1 MSKYVD
7 EPDVDQVMGRRGRD
21 TDEEDSDSGDEMDFR
36 KQRQQLKQQQQQQ
49 QQQQRASNVPLA
61 GLLAAKNDEIGEDEC
76 ISPMHAHTAALCEAC
91 RAGDVEALK
100 RLLAAPGA
108 RAGAA
113 NAEGE
118 SPLHVAAR
126 AGHSACV
133 RQLAAASVDLNLQ
146 SAQQATPAL
155 QQPPCSLPP
164 LNLRGPLHSHSHC
177 PPSLHRRPHPLQ
189 DGATPLLLA
198 ARSDSHGLEVL
209 LEP

>member
-61 GLLAAKNDEIGEDEC
+61 GLLAAENDEIGEDEC

-126 AGHSACV
+126 AGHPACV
-133 RQLAAASVDLNLQ
+133 QQLAAASVDLNPQ

-155 QQPPCSLPP
+155 QQPPYSLPH
-164 LNLRGPLHSHSHC
+164 LRCTCVALCTHTHTARLPCIAALILC
-177 PPSLHRRPHPLQ
+177 RTVPHLCCWQ
-189 DGATPLLLA
+189 RAATPT
-198 ARSDSHGLEVL
+198 G
-209 LEP
+209 